1 MDFSYLDDWMDEEL
15 GGEAIEEGGEGYRN
29 IWALAEVAG
38 GEIAPASLEALGQAR
53 ELADQIGVYVYGV
66 LLGPEAEPLA
76 EKLFAYGADKVLMAG
91 DPALAQYQPGLYV
104 EAMARLVDQYRPEI
118 LLMGATSLGSDL
130 APALAGRLNTGL
142 MSRCVKLG
150 LDMSERLLLGTFPV
164 LGGEMYNTA
173 ACPEARPQLAT
184 LLPGHF
190 AVPYEDTYRTGT
202 VEQVELELDEPGGK
216 LTWVDGEAA
225 VELPPVPLVKARV
238 VVSAGRGMG
247 DAQGFAL
254 VQKLADALSNER
266 TALSADEPGTDP
278 ELVVVFDLVGSVDGF
293 LRAVRDVEGLDF
305 LADLVGEDAEPDDDF
320 FQADKSG
327 ERTDK
332 ALRESLYMVMTN
344 EGAVEEI
351 VRLFDRWVD
360 DPAAPFATGMA
371 PLKDVFANLRSV
383 RRWGPQDR
391 VREVGLLNVWEET
404 LKTVGLSGSARVEV
418 ELWYRNDPSHRAA
431 AEAHVRN
438 VITEGGGTVLRSID
452 LEAVSYTH
460 LTLPPTYPV

>member
-29 IWALAEVAG
+29 IWVLAEVAG

-76 EKLFAYGADKVLMAG
+76 EKLFAYGADKVLVAG

-184 LLPGHF
+184 LLPGYF

-254 VQKLADALSNER
+254 VQKLADALGGVVAGSR
-266 TALSADEPGTDP
+266 GALDEGWIGEEQVVGIGGQTIAPDLYLACGLAGDVYHYFGVQDAGFVVAINTDEKAP
-278 ELVVVFDLVGSVDGF
+278 IMKAANMAIVG
-293 LRAVRDVEGLDF
+293 
-305 LADLVGEDAEPDDDF
+305 DA
-320 FQADKSG
+320 
-327 ERTDK
+327 
-332 ALRESLYMVMTN
+332 
-344 EGAVEEI
+344 
-351 VRLFDRWVD
+351 
-360 DPAAPFATGMA
+360 
-371 PLKDVFANLRSV
+371 
-383 RRWGPQDR
+383 
-391 VREVGLLNVWEET
+391 REVIP
-404 LKTVGLSGSARVEV
+404 AM
-418 ELWYRNDPSHRAA
+418 
-431 AEAHVRN
+431 
-438 VITEGGGTVLRSID
+438 
-452 LEAVSYTH
+452 LEA
-460 LTLPPTYPV
+460 LGA